1 VKKPEWLRVGS
12 DNFEFCSLEPSYTPL
27 GDIAR
32 IYSYE
37 AFETTETGKRSLG
50 VFRSLRA
57 AQAAVEGHAARARN
71 YRSANQ
77 TTPPERADYLPA
89 EPSSV

>member
-57 AQAAVEGHAARARN
+57 AQAAVEGHAAKARS
-71 YRSANQ
+71 YRGSG
-77 TTPPERADYLPA
+77 PSVSPELADFSRA
-89 EPSSV
+89 EP

>member
-1 VKKPEWLRVGS
+1 MKKPEWLRVGS
-12 DNFEFCSLEPSYTPL
+12 DNFEFCSLDPIYTPL

-37 AFETTETGKRSLG
+37 AFETTEAGKRSLG

-57 AQAAVEGHAARARN
+57 AQAAVEGHAVKARSCGTVSRN
-71 YRSANQ
+71 VS
-77 TTPPERADYLPA
+77 PEMADFSPA
-89 EPSSV
+89 ET

>member
-1 VKKPEWLRVGS
+1 MKKPEWLRVGS
-12 DNFEFCSLEPSYTPL
+12 DNFEFCSLDPIYSPL

-37 AFETTETGKRSLG
+37 AFEITERGKRSLG

-57 AQAAVEGHAARARN
+57 AQAAVESRAAKARVCVAPGASDLGN
-71 YRSANQ
+71 FA
-77 TTPPERADYLPA
+77 PA
-89 EPSSV
+89 EA

>member
-1 VKKPEWLRVGS
+1 VKRPEWLRVGS
-12 DNFEFCSLEPSYTPL
+12 DNFEFCSLDPIYTPL

-57 AQAAVEGHAARARN
+57 AQAAVEGHAAKARN
-71 YRSANQ
+71 YRGVDRDIS
-77 TTPPERADYLPA
+77 PERADFSPV
-89 EPSSV
+89 ER